1 MKNYITWALDY
12 TRKNPLRA
20 TAIAFVK
27 GLIVAALLI
36 GCSTSCKAQDV
47 SISNIDLE
55 AGTFDLGVAL
65 TDTASTVSSVTLWIS
80 EPEWNTTE
88 VVLNDEEVLPFI
100 DTHVISGFE
109 LGQGATLTLPLPL
122 SWLNWLDHGIFSA
135 QDNVAVIGVWTMN
148 DFIPWIYGDDS
159 DYPVEDIFDDSF
171 DLVQAVPTQNVVEV
185 ASEIVYVY
193 VDNTSGIEL
202 ASVTIPSIVNTPSD
216 LTITNTGS
224 VDAFDFTIYNMS
236 GQIVWNTTNPN
247 DFYSHEGATGIYTY
261 SLNVSI
267 GGQTYT
273 DVNSI
278 YFN

>member
-1 MKNYITWALDY
+1 MKNL
-12 TRKNPLRA
+12 LLLG
-20 TAIAFVK
+20 AIA
-27 GLIVAALLI
+27 LSSLTL
-36 GCSTSCKAQDV
+36 SAQDV
-47 SISNIDLE
+47 SVSNIDLD

-65 TDTASTVSSVTLWIS
+65 TDTVSTVSSITLWIS
-80 EPEWNTTE
+80 EPDWDLTT
-88 VVLNDEEVLPFI
+88 VTLNDEEVLPFL
-100 DTHVISGFE
+100 DTHTISGFE

-122 SWLNWLDHGIFSA
+122 AWLNWLDHGIFSA
-135 QDNVAVIGVWTMN
+135 QDNLAVIGVWTMN
-148 DFIPWIYGDDS
+148 DFIPWIYGADS
-159 DYPVEDIFDDSF
+159 DYPVEDIFDDSYSI
-171 DLVQAVPTQNVVEV
+171 VQAVPTQNVVEV

-193 VDNTSGIEL
+193 VDNASGIEL

-236 GQIVWNTTNPN
+236 GQIVWNTSNPN